1 MKVALNGWQR
11 LWVVFSALTLACV
24 LALLTLIWP
33 HRDLD
38 VLSDIASPK
47 CKPFLEVPAGFFA
60 EQPPERNEACYS
72 LQSLS
77 FWDKVNI
84 SGVSDYDSY
93 MLHKRVRFSVTTIA
107 AWLGVTLLIYVIGWS
122 VAWVRRGFSGAA
134 KAQQGAPADVPASRE
149 RG

>member
-72 LQSLS
+72 LQSLCVQRRLARS
-77 FWDKVNI
+77 VGDSPTGVKV
-84 SGVSDYDSY
+84 G
-93 MLHKRVRFSVTTIA
+93 T
-107 AWLGVTLLIYVIGWS
+107 
-122 VAWVRRGFSGAA
+122 
-134 KAQQGAPADVPASRE
+134 P
-149 RG
+149 